1 MKYEA
6 HSTQTI
12 PLPVIAVSTNEL
24 ELRQA
29 LARKDA
35 QIDRLINEQAVL
47 KELVQLLRDEIAI
60 LKGQNPKPKIE
71 PSQLEGS
78 KKKEDWH
85 NRFRRNFKNAKPLLL
100 DSWMLFP
107 LSGEIQLC
115 TDRFKVIANLSH
127 SFQARA
133 IQISLLAKS
142 VIKKVKR
149 VGKRGQP
156 KGKPRK
162 KKKTLLKIHETLVIQ
177 PVLIPEGA
185 VFKGYSPYTVQDLIL
200 ESRNI
205 QYKRALYMLPDGT
218 YIKGELPKGIHG
230 HYGPKLISYILH
242 QYHACRVTEPLLLD
256 QLLAQGILISAGQ
269 LSNILINNIDLF
281 HEEVEELLPAG
292 VKADGQVQADD
303 TGGRHDGKN
312 QYTTVI
318 GNQFFSFFA
327 TTDSKSRV
335 NFFELLQQGKKNY
348 LINEDTID
356 YLSGLNAASYLPG
369 YVALSI
375 GDEFTTLEEW
385 ELFLKERNI
394 TQAKEIRFVT
404 EAALYASVIANDI
417 PRDLGVHA
425 DDAGQFDAFIRSLC
439 WVHEERHYRKLI
451 MTTDQARADLE
462 RVRKHIWTIY
472 ENLKNFKKNPDPEI
486 IEAIKKQFDE
496 IFQQETSSPTLNH
509 QLKKTYQK
517 KQELLR
523 VLERPETPLHNNSS
537 ETDARSAKTKLK
549 VSGGTRSDAGRNA
562 RDTFLSLKQ
571 TCLKLGINFI
581 DYLQDRVNRLYVI
594 PKLAEVIRQ
603 RSVLSGTS
611 PPA

>member
-486 IEAIKKQFDE
+486 VEAIKKQFDE

>member
-1 MKYEA
+1 
-6 HSTQTI
+6 
-12 PLPVIAVSTNEL
+12 
-24 ELRQA
+24 
-29 LARKDA
+29 
-35 QIDRLINEQAVL
+35 
-47 KELVQLLRDEIAI
+47 
-60 LKGQNPKPKIE
+60 
-71 PSQLEGS
+71 
-78 KKKEDWH
+78 
-85 NRFRRNFKNAKPLLL
+85 
-100 DSWMLFP
+100 
-107 LSGEIQLC
+107 
-115 TDRFKVIANLSH
+115 
-127 SFQARA
+127 
-133 IQISLLAKS
+133 
-142 VIKKVKR
+142 
-149 VGKRGQP
+149 
-156 KGKPRK
+156 
-162 KKKTLLKIHETLVIQ
+162 VIQ

-185 VFKGYSPYTVQDLIL
+185 VFKGYSPYAVQDLIL
-200 ESRNI
+200 ESYNV
-205 QYKRALYMLPDGT
+205 QYKRAQYMLPDGT

-242 QYHACRVTEPLLLD
+242 QYHTCRVTEPLLLE

-269 LSNILINNIDLF
+269 LNNILINNIDLF

-335 NFFELLQQGKKNY
+335 NFLELLQQGKKNY

-356 YLSGLNAASYLPG
+356 YLNGLNAASYLPG

-385 ELFLKERNI
+385 EQFLKERNI

-486 IEAIKKQFDE
+486 IEAIKNQFDE

-594 PKLAEVIRQ
+594 PRLAEVIRQ
-603 RSVLSGTS
+603 RSVMSGTS